1 MQQTCCEFTLSKSS
15 LPVGQTSAGR
25 QTRDERDS
33 NNDVT
38 LFGMQV
44 ANISMG
50 SALDWISQRVRNRQ
64 KTLLNFVN
72 AHCLN
77 TSCKNAEYRR
87 VLKQSSRLLPD
98 GSGVKLALRFQGI
111 ELQENLN
118 GTDLFPQ
125 LCREAAAQGMSL
137 YLLGAGPGVAAQA
150 AENMVKRYPQ
160 LQIAGTRD
168 GFFTA
173 AQEDEVIETINRS
186 GADILLVAMG
196 VPRQELWL
204 ARHLDRLNTAVN
216 MGVGGLF
223 DFYSERISRAPLWL
237 RKSGM
242 EWVWRLLQEPGRM
255 WRRYIIGNPEFVIR
269 AWLDARHIRRQRRPD
284 AGLGQIHSIA
294 LGRRLLWWLSTRI
307 TPLTKRTLD
316 IVGAGTGL
324 LLASPLLTLTA
335 LAIRLESPGSM
346 FFSQERVGL
355 RGKTFRFW
363 KFRSMYIDAEKQK
376 DTLMK
381 QNEMA
386 GGVLFKM
393 KQDPRITRIGRII
406 RRFSIDELP
415 QLWNVLRG
423 DMSLVGPRPALP
435 LEVAQY
441 SLSDRQRLLATPGI
455 TGIWQVS
462 GRSDIPFDRQVEM
475 DKEYIH
481 KATLGT
487 DIQLLLKTIPAVV
500 FGRGAY

>member
-1 MQQTCCEFTLSKSS
+1 MQQTCNELTVSKPS
-15 LPVGQTSAGR
+15 LPVAQTSAGR
-25 QTRDERDS
+25 QARNARAG
-33 NNDVT
+33 NNEVT
-38 LFGMQV
+38 LFDLQV
-44 ANISMG
+44 ANISMRN
-50 SALDWISQRVRNRQ
+50 ALDWICRRVHTRQ

-77 TSCKNAEYRR
+77 TSCKNADYRR

-125 LCREAAAQGMSL
+125 LCREAAKQGISL
-137 YLLGAGPGVAAQA
+137 YLLGAGPDVAAQA
-150 AENMVKRYPQ
+150 ARNMVKRYPQ
-160 LQIAGTRD
+160 LKIAGTRD
-168 GFFTA
+168 GYFNA

-204 ARHLDRLNTAVN
+204 ARHLDKLNTKVN

-237 RKSGM
+237 RKTGM

-255 WRRYIIGNPEFVIR
+255 WRRYIIGNPEFVMR
-269 AWLDARHIRRQRRPD
+269 AWFDARKIGRQRQPD
-284 AGLGQIHSIA
+284 AGLRQKHGIA
-294 LGRRLLWWLSTRI
+294 LGRRLYWWLSTRI

-316 IVGAGTGL
+316 IMGAGAGL
-324 LLASPLLTLTA
+324 LLASPLLILTA
-335 LAIRLESPGSM
+335 LVIRLESPGSM

-376 DTLMK
+376 NTLMK
-381 QNEMA
+381 QNEMD

-423 DMSLVGPRPALP
+423 EMSLVGPRPALP

-462 GRSDIPFDRQVEM
+462 GRSDTPFDRQVEM

-487 DIQLLLKTIPAVV
+487 DIQLLLKTVPAVI

>member
-1 MQQTCCEFTLSKSS
+1 MQQTCYEFTPSKPS
-15 LPVGQTSAGR
+15 LPFGQASAGR
-25 QTRDERDS
+25 QARDERAG

-38 LFGMQV
+38 LFGLQV
-44 ANISMG
+44 ANISMDN
-50 SALDWISQRVRNRQ
+50 ALGWISRRVRTRQ

-77 TSCKNAEYRR
+77 TSCKNAEYRH

-111 ELQENLN
+111 ALQENLN
-118 GTDLFPQ
+118 GTDLFPR
-125 LCREAAAQGMSL
+125 LCREAAEQGMSL

-150 AENMVKRYPQ
+150 AANMVKRYPQ
-160 LQIAGTRD
+160 LKIAGTRD

-173 AQEDEVIETINRS
+173 AQEDEVIATINRS

-204 ARHLDRLNTAVN
+204 AWHLDKLNTAVN

-237 RKSGM
+237 RNSGM

-269 AWLDARHIRRQRRPD
+269 AWFDARHLRRQRRPD
-284 AGLGQIHSIA
+284 AGLSQQHGIA
-294 LGRRLLWWLSTRI
+294 LGRRLYWWLSTRI
-307 TPLTKRTLD
+307 TPLTKRALD

-324 LLASPLLTLTA
+324 LLASPLLILTA

-455 TGIWQVS
+455 TCIWQVS
-462 GRSDIPFDRQVEM
+462 GRSDIPFDRQVKM
-475 DKEYIH
+475 DKEYIQT
-481 KATLGT
+481 ATLGT

>member
-1 MQQTCCEFTLSKSS
+1 MQQTCGEFTLSKSS
-15 LPVGQTSAGR
+15 LPVGRSSAGR
-25 QTRDERDS
+25 RTGDELS
-33 NNDVT
+33 GNNDVT
-38 LFGMQV
+38 LFDLQV
-44 ANISMG
+44 ANTNMG
-50 SALDWISQRVRNRQ
+50 NALDWISRRVRSRQ

-77 TSCKNAEYRR
+77 TSCKNAAYRR
-87 VLKQSSRLLPD
+87 VLRQSHRLLPD

-111 ELQENLN
+111 ALQENLN
-118 GTDLFPQ
+118 GTDLFPH
-125 LCREAAAQGMSL
+125 LCRKAAEQGLSL

-150 AENMVKRYPQ
+150 AGNMLKRYPH
-160 LQIAGTRD
+160 LKIAGTRD
-168 GFFTA
+168 GFFSA
-173 AQEDEVIETINRS
+173 AEEDEVIATINRS

-204 ARHLDRLNTAVN
+204 ARHLDKLDTAVN

-255 WRRYIIGNPEFVIR
+255 WRRYIIGNPEFVMR
-269 AWLDARHIRRQRRPD
+269 AWLDARYIRRQRRPD
-284 AGLGQIHSIA
+284 AGLGQKHGIA
-294 LGRRLLWWLSTRI
+294 LGRRLHWWLSTRI
-307 TPLTKRTLD
+307 TPLGKRALD
-316 IVGAGTGL
+316 IVGAGAGL
-324 LLASPLLTLTA
+324 LLASPLLTLTV
-335 LAIRLESPGSM
+335 LAIRLESTGSV

-363 KFRSMYIDAEKQK
+363 KFRSMYIDAEEQK
-376 DTLMK
+376 DTLM
-381 QNEMA
+381 QHNEMD

-423 DMSLVGPRPALP
+423 EMSLVGPRPALP

-441 SLSDRQRLLATPGI
+441 SLSDRHRLLATPGI

-462 GRSDIPFDRQVEM
+462 GRSDIPFERQVEM